1 MKGLK
6 GKVAVITGAA
16 GDLGKA
22 LTRRFFSEGVK
33 VVGVDINPEV
43 IETLE
48 KIKEDYAGSDSLA
61 LVADITKIKDVQN
74 MVSQTVERYGRVDI
88 LVNNAAINKPANAII
103 TTSQEDFDELVDV
116 NFKAIFLC
124 TREVAKEM
132 IKKKNGNIVNIG
144 SYFGKTGH
152 PFFSV
157 YCATKGATVLFT
169 QVAAIELAPY
179 NIRVNEICPGDMD
192 TEMHNKAIREEAEKR
207 GMSFE
212 EMYKL
217 DLKTIPMGRVAR
229 TEEIAAGVAFIVS
242 DEAQY
247 ITGQAI
253 NINGGRE
260 FH

>member
-1 MKGLK
+1 MRSLK
-6 GKVAVITGAA
+6 GKVAIITGAA
-16 GDLGKA
+16 GDLGRA
-22 LTRRFFSEGVK
+22 LTRRFLSEGVK
-33 VVGVDINPEV
+33 VVGVDINPKV

-48 KIKEDYAGSDSLA
+48 KVREDYAGSDGFTV
-61 LVADITKIKDVQN
+61 VADITKVKDVQN

-103 TTSQEDFDELVDV
+103 TTSQEDFNELVDV

-132 IKKKNGNIVNIG
+132 IKKKSGNIVNIG

-169 QVAAIELAPY
+169 QVAAIELAPH

-217 DLKTIPMGRVAR
+217 DLKTIPMRRVAR
-229 TEEIAAGVAFIVS
+229 TEEIAAGVAFLVS